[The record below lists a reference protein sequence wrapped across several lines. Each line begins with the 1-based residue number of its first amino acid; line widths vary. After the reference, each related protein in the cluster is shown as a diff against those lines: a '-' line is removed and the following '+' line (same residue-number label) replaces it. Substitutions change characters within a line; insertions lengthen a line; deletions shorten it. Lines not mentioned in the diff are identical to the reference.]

1 MWLAID
7 FAMIQPKLS
16 HYHLIALRGGEGT
29 AYPHVIPMSSHKR
42 GNEFRL
48 AWL

>member
-16 HYHLIALRGGEGT
+16 HYHLIALRGGKGLS
-29 AYPHVIPMSSHKR
+29 ARHSHVVAHKR
-42 GNEFRL
+42 ANEFRL